1 MRVVIGRKK
10 RWKRMKKKRKEKR
23 KEDRKL
29 TSFPTSEQKDS
40 VDSTGNEID
49 RYSKFVTTTMMTMIE
64 GRNVEENASGTGT
77 SLLLLLEDRRRKEI
91 FMRAAADWADRS
103 WRRKEKGAV
112 ALDEPWRRSH
122 RCRWLNSTDCTTDA
136 RGDDGR
142 QHRPCKRSNGEN
154 GTERGEFENR
164 AWLNFRTQGGAA
176 VRISHRLRPPRSR
189 RPGILADRKAGG
201 GGGGREGRGH
211 PLCPSDRK
219 RNRLT

>member
-1 MRVVIGRKK
+1 
-10 RWKRMKKKRKEKR
+10 MKKKRKEKR
-23 KEDRKL
+23 EREEDRKL
-29 TSFPTSEQKDS
+29 TSFQPVSKKDS
-40 VDSTGNEID
+40 VDSTKRNEID
-49 RYSKFVTTTMMTMIE
+49 RYSWWRWWGWWSKAE
-64 GRNVEENASGTGT
+64 NVEENASGTGT
-77 SLLLLLEDRRRKEI
+77 SPLLLEDRRRKEI

-122 RCRWLNSTDCTTDA
+122 RCRWLNSTDCSTTDA

-201 GGGGREGRGH
+201 EGGKGEDTLYAQATEREI
-211 PLCPSDRK
+211 D
-219 RNRLT
+219 